1 MSGDLRRSR
10 WRRDDGLLG
19 RLFFIRYR
27 CRDCR
32 ERFSRFNGRL
42 VATSAAVVLIL
53 GAAIT
58 GGWALLDQYESHRET
73 AAAESAVEAPGS
85 STVGVTTVAY
95 PGLSELAER
104 GDARAQVTLAMAYL
118 NGQGVARNAA
128 VALRW
133 SERSARQGHAEGQ
146 YLLASLHLT
155 GRGTLQNFQKASEWF
170 EKAAH
175 QNHAESQYR
184 LGSMYRSGHGVG
196 VDKARAYVWFS
207 LAAAQGHQ
215 RAAEDRDSL
224 LTALTADQIALAQR
238 EAQAWQPSSAK
249 P

>member
-1 MSGDLRRSR
+1 MSGEVRRSR
-10 WRRDDGLLG
+10 WRPDDGLLG

-27 CRDCR
+27 CRECR
-32 ERFSRFNGRL
+32 ERFSRFNSRL
-42 VATSAAVVLIL
+42 VATGAAVALII
-53 GAAIT
+53 GTAIA
-58 GGWALLDQYESHRET
+58 GGWALLDLYESQREK
-73 AAAESAVEAPGS
+73 AAAESAVDAPVS
-85 STVGVTTVAY
+85 ATVGVTTVAY

-118 NGQGVARNAA
+118 NGQGVARSAA
-128 VALRW
+128 LALKW
-133 SERSARQGHAEGQ
+133 AERSARQGHAEGQ
-146 YLLASLHLT
+146 YLLASMYLT

-170 EKAAH
+170 EKAAQ

-184 LGSMYRSGHGVG
+184 LGSMCRSGHGIG

-224 LTALTADQIALAQR
+224 LTALSSDQIALAQR
-238 EAQAWQPSSAK
+238 EAQAWRPSSAK